1 MSKKPRSP
9 RPPASNGKVSASVR
23 SRRILPWIA
32 PVVLV
37 LATAVAFLP
46 ALENGFV
53 NFDDIENF
61 LNNKSYRGLGLTQL
75 RWMFTTVNLGG
86 LIPLTWMTLGFDYV
100 IWGMDPAG
108 YHLTSLVLHALGAL
122 VFYFLLLRLLRE
134 AGDSSHPDP
143 TALRLGALFGALI
156 FSVHPLRV
164 ESVAWVTERRDVLS
178 GLFCLLTVLAYL
190 RAWDTRDGERLGWKW
205 YLASLGVF
213 ACALLSKSM
222 AITLP
227 VVLVLLDIYP
237 LRRLRLSSPGRWR
250 AIARNLLM
258 EKTPFAVLSLA
269 CVALTLAA
277 ARDNDAMSSLS
288 DVSVLDRV
296 SLSVHSV
303 AFYLWKTVAPVNLA
317 VMYELP
323 ERLDRAT
330 WPFVA
335 AWVFVLAITAAC
347 LVFRHRLIALA
358 VVWLAYLVMLAPVSG
373 LVQAGRQMAADR
385 YTYLPCLSW
394 AVLCGAGFSWAW
406 RKTAGPHGESTRAR
420 SLVMGAGALIVLGLA
435 ALTWKQVEVWH
446 DTETLW
452 THAAAASPSGR
463 AHENLGEVFQDR
475 GQLAE
480 AGAHFERL
488 VRIRPRY
495 GPGHLY
501 LGAVRAQQG
510 RPDEAMREYE
520 EAARLMPTSAVPHYN
535 MGLALIAQHRT
546 AEAIERYREAVK
558 LVPGYVNA
566 HNNLGMALAEQGR
579 LDEGIQHLREALK
592 LDPESPGIY
601 SNLGLVLA
609 RQGRAA
615 EALRQLGKAVELD
628 PGNAGIRNNLGVM
641 LVRVGRYDDA
651 VVQFREAL
659 TINPRLREAQ
669 VNLDDAIARSRPGA
683 PKSR

>member
-1 MSKKPRSP
+1 MSKKSRGPRPASATTAPPSPRSGVL
-9 RPPASNGKVSASVR
+9 RW
-23 SRRILPWIA
+23 LA

-37 LATAVAFLP
+37 LATVVAFLP
-46 ALENGFV
+46 TLENGFV

-61 LNNKSYRGLGLTQL
+61 LNNRSYRGLGLTHL

-86 LIPLTWMTLGFDYV
+86 LIPLTWMTLGFDYL

-108 YHLTSLVLHALGAL
+108 YHLTSLLLHALAAL
-122 VFYFLLLRLLRE
+122 VFYFVLLRLLRE
-134 AGDSSHPDP
+134 AQDGSAADA
-143 TALRLGALFGALI
+143 TARRLGALFGALI

-190 RAWDTRDGERLGWKW
+190 RAWDTRAGDRLGGRW
-205 YLASLGVF
+205 YLASLGLFV
-213 ACALLSKSM
+213 CALLSKSM

-227 VVLVLLDIYP
+227 AVLVLLDFYP
-237 LRRLRLSSPGRWR
+237 LRRLRLSFPDGLG
-250 AIARNLLM
+250 AIARNLLV
-258 EKTPFAVLSLA
+258 EKSPFGVLSLA
-269 CVALTLAA
+269 CVGLTLAA

-288 DVSVLDRV
+288 DVSLLDRL

-317 VMYELP
+317 IMYELP
-323 ERLDRAT
+323 EKLDRTA
-330 WPFVA
+330 WPFVV
-335 AWVFVLAITAAC
+335 AWMVVLTITAAC
-347 LVFRHRLIALA
+347 LVLRHRLIALA

-385 YTYLPCLSW
+385 YSYLPCLSW
-394 AVLCGAGFSWAW
+394 SVLCAAGFSWAG
-406 RKTAGPHGESTRAR
+406 RRTAGPHGEPTRTR
-420 SLVMGAGALIVLGLA
+420 SLVMWTGVLIVLGLA
-435 ALTWKQVEVWH
+435 ALTWRQVGVWR

-452 THAAAASPSGR
+452 THAAVASPSGL

-488 VRIRPRY
+488 VQIRPRY

-510 RPDEAMREYE
+510 RTDEAMKEYA

-535 MGLALIAQHRT
+535 MGLALMAQNRT
-546 AEAIERYREAVK
+546 AEAIEQYREAVK
-558 LVPGYVNA
+558 LVPSYPNA
-566 HNNLGMALAEQGR
+566 HNNLGMALAGQGR
-579 LDEGIQHLREALK
+579 LDEGVQHLREALK
-592 LDPESPGIY
+592 LDPESAGIH

-609 RQGRAA
+609 RQGRAS
-615 EALRQLGKAVELD
+615 EALQHLGKAVELD

-641 LVRVGRYDDA
+641 LVHVGHYDDA
-651 VVQFREAL
+651 VAQFREAL
-659 TINPRLREAQ
+659 ASDPNLREAQ
-669 VNLDDAIARSRPGA
+669 VNLDDAMARSRQGT
-683 PKSR
+683 PKPR

>member
-1 MSKKPRSP
+1 MSKKSRGSRPASAIPAPPSPRSGVL
-9 RPPASNGKVSASVR
+9 RW
-23 SRRILPWIA
+23 LA

-37 LATAVAFLP
+37 LATVAAFLP
-46 ALENGFV
+46 TLENGFV

-61 LNNKSYRGLGLTQL
+61 LNNRSYRGLGLTHL

-86 LIPLTWMTLGFDYV
+86 LIPLTWMTLGFDYL

-108 YHLTSLVLHALGAL
+108 YHLTSLLLHALAAL
-122 VFYFLLLRLLRE
+122 VFYFVLLRLLRE
-134 AGDSSHPDP
+134 AQDGSAADA
-143 TALRLGALFGALI
+143 TARRLGALFGALI

-190 RAWDTRDGERLGWKW
+190 RAWDTRVGDRLGGKW
-205 YLASLGVF
+205 YLASLGLFV
-213 ACALLSKSM
+213 CALLSKAM

-227 VVLVLLDIYP
+227 AVLVLLDFYP
-237 LRRLRLSSPGRWR
+237 LRRLRLSFPDGLG
-250 AIARNLLM
+250 AIARNLLV
-258 EKTPFAVLSLA
+258 EKSPFGVLSLA
-269 CVALTLAA
+269 CVGLSLAA

-288 DVSVLDRV
+288 DVSLLDRL

-317 VMYELP
+317 IMYELP
-323 ERLDRAT
+323 EKLDRTA
-330 WPFVA
+330 WPFVV
-335 AWVFVLAITAAC
+335 AWVVVLTITAVC
-347 LVFRHRLIALA
+347 LVLRHRLIALA

-385 YTYLPCLSW
+385 YSYLPCLSW
-394 AVLCGAGFSWAW
+394 SVLCAAGFSWAW
-406 RKTAGPHGESTRAR
+406 RRTAGPHGEPTRTR
-420 SLVMGAGALIVLGLA
+420 SLVMWTGVLIVLGLA
-435 ALTWKQVEVWH
+435 ALTWKQVGVWH

-452 THAAAASPSGR
+452 AHAVVAAPSGR

-475 GQLAE
+475 GQLTE

-488 VRIRPRY
+488 VQIRPRY

-510 RPDEAMREYE
+510 RTDEAMREYA

-535 MGLALIAQHRT
+535 MGLALMAQNRT
-546 AEAIERYREAVK
+546 AEAIEQYREAVK
-558 LVPGYVNA
+558 LVPNYPNA
-566 HNNLGMALAEQGR
+566 HSNLGMALAGQGR
-579 LDEGIQHLREALK
+579 LDEGVQHLREALK
-592 LDPESPGIY
+592 LDPESAGIH

-609 RQGRAA
+609 RQGRAS
-615 EALRQLGKAVELD
+615 EALQHLGKAVELD

-641 LVRVGRYDDA
+641 LVHVGHYDDA
-651 VVQFREAL
+651 VAQFREAL
-659 TINPRLREAQ
+659 ASDPNLREAQ
-669 VNLDDAIARSRPGA
+669 VNLDDAMARSKQGT
-683 PKSR
+683 PKPR